1 MLHLAMLLVQA
12 APAAIPSPPPQ
23 QPIGADASGAAAPV
37 WPPVPCRIRDLK
49 GRLVDFKPTFC
60 ESLANFFKPR
70 APAAG
75 APYTLLQLGVDPT
88 GKVDQCSVVES
99 SGVPRLDVRACA
111 IAIDKARY
119 TSTSAK
125 GSPRRQSVRLRISWP
140 ASLATMIATPVPAS
154 PADAANGAAAS
165 PVARPVAG
173 PVAQPMAEPVV
184 QSRPLPAPER
194 RLPAIAQRSASAAT
208 PNGPS
213 YAEKLAAQR
222 GIRGRNVEQGW
233 TISD

>member
-12 APAAIPSPPPQ
+12 APAAIPSPPQ

-37 WPPVPCRIRDLK
+37 WPPVPCRIRYLK

-70 APAAG
+70 AAAAG

-173 PVAQPMAEPVV
+173 PVAQPLAEPVV

-194 RLPAIAQRSASAAT
+194 RLPAIAQRTASAAT